1 MQHVIVSGYQFQL
14 GNQVSCHIR
23 ETIKEVQ
30 DCALLHSTHAHM
42 YAMI

>member
-23 ETIKEVQ
+23 ERMKKFTIVP
-30 DCALLHSTHAHM
+30 LLHSTHARL
-42 YAMI
+42 YAMR